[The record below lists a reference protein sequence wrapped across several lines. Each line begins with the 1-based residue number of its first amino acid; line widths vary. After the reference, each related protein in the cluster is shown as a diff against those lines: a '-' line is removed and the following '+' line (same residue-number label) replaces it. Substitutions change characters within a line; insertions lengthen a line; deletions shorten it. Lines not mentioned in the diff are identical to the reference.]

1 MMKHQGSGK
10 SSAEGKSLIRLNKFI
25 ANAGVCSRRDADEL
39 IKRGEIT
46 VNGSVVTELGTK
58 VSRSD
63 KVTFKGKRLIPEKL
77 IYVLLN
83 KPKDFITT
91 MDDPQGRRTVMDLVK
106 KAGDQRIYPVGRLD
120 RNTTGLLLLT
130 NDGELSERL
139 AHPSNN
145 IKKIY
150 SAEVDKRVSKEDIA
164 AIQEGV
170 KLEDGVASVDELAI
184 LSNDY
189 RQFGLEIHIG
199 KNRVVRRIFEHF
211 GYEVVKLDRVLY
223 AGLDKQN
230 LPRGKWR
237 YLTDREINR
246 LKSLR

>member
-1 MMKHQGSGK
+1 MTKRNILKK
-10 SSAEGKSLIRLNKFI
+10 SPKGIESLIRLYKFI
-25 ANAGVCSRRDADEL
+25 ANAGICSRRDADEL
-39 IKRGEIT
+39 IKKGEIT
-46 VNGSVVTELGTK
+46 INGVVVTELGIK
-58 VSRSD
+58 VSRND
-63 KVTFKGKRLIPEKL
+63 KVSYRGKILIPEKL

-145 IKKIY
+145 VKKIY
-150 SAEVDKRVSKEDIA
+150 SVQVDKRVSKEDVA
-164 AIQEGV
+164 HIQEGV
-170 KLEDGVASVDELAI
+170 ELEDGKARIDQLAI
-184 LSNDY
+184 LSSDY
-189 RQFGLEIHIG
+189 KQFGLELHIG
-199 KNRVVRRIFEHF
+199 RNRIVRRIFEHF
-211 GYEVVKLDRVLY
+211 GYEVIKLDRVLY

-237 YLTDREINR
+237 YLTDKEVNR
-246 LKSLR
+246 LKGLR